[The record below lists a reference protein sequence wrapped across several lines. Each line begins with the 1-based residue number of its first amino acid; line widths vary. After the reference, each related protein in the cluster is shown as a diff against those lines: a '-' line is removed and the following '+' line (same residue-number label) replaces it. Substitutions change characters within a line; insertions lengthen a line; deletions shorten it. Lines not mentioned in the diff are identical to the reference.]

1 MPMTIR
7 WYRCGCLLWLQ
18 FGGICE
24 SREKSTHPALLLVL
38 AVATGLWASVDGA
51 ATGAPSATATTAQ
64 PKGFSARSLDLSA
77 RGAEEEDDFETQ
89 AQTHLAYRQQQHQQQ
104 QQQRPQYEYSEEDQ
118 EEAPRQVYINRNSK
132 QQSNYLKQQLKKPLS
147 EESEEEE
154 EEIEEPDRLSTLL
167 SKSTFSCT
175 DRNSG
180 YYADESLSCEVFHY
194 CQESQKHSWI
204 CPEGFTFHQI
214 HLICM
219 PPSHDNICKQ
229 SSKYHIVN
237 DYLYKPINLQEH
249 QSKPNVTLRYSERYF
264 PENYYEH
271 ERYDDEEEE
280 LPAAPRPRIQHQ
292 QQQQHHQ
299 QPQQQQ
305 HRQVVSYQQPQVQH
319 QPQPQVR
326 VQYQQAQQQQQQVTQ
341 IRHQPQPQPTTLA
354 YRKPQPTTTIQPQ
367 LQLHQ
372 LHQPQLQ
379 LHQQRPQTLAPTVTP
394 APYRF
399 FTAAPQL
406 QHLQQ
411 QHQQV
416 FRTPEEINIS
426 LQQRRPQVFIAT
438 TPRYYEDEYLYERR
452 K

>member
-1 MPMTIR
+1 CSI
-7 WYRCGCLLWLQ
+7 Q
-18 FGGICE
+18 
-24 SREKSTHPALLLVL
+24 PALLLVL
-38 AVATGLWASVDGA
+38 ALATGFWASAEGA
-51 ATGAPSATATTAQ
+51 ATGKPAATATTAK
-64 PKGFSARSLDLSA
+64 PKGFEARSLDVNAS
-77 RGAEEEDDFETQ
+77 GAEEEDDFETQ
-89 AQTHLAYRQQQHQQQ
+89 AQTHLAYRQQPQQ
-104 QQQRPQYEYSEEDQ
+104 QQQRQLYEYSEEEQ
-118 EEAPRQVYINRNSK
+118 EEAPRQVYVNRNAK
-132 QQSNYLKQQLKKPLS
+132 QQSNFLKNFQGQLKKPLS

-154 EEIEEPDRLSTLL
+154 EEVEEPDRLSTLL
-167 SKSTFSCT
+167 SKSSFSCN

-194 CQESQKHSWI
+194 CQDSQKHSWI

-280 LPAAPRPRIQHQ
+280 EPAPRPRIQPQ
-292 QQQQHHQ
+292 QQQLHRPQQQ
-299 QPQQQQ
+299 QPQQQ
-305 HRQVVSYQQPQVQH
+305 HRQVVAYQQPIQQQQH
-319 QPQPQVR
+319 QHQQQPQVR
-326 VQYQQAQQQQQQVTQ
+326 VQYQQPQQHQTAAPQPQVVTQ

-354 YRKPQPTTTIQPQ
+354 YRKPLPATTVQPQ
-367 LQLHQ
+367 LQF
-372 LHQPQLQ
+372 HQPQLQ

-411 QHQQV
+411 QQQQV

>member
-1 MPMTIR
+1 MHTP
-7 WYRCGCLLWLQ
+7 
-18 FGGICE
+18 
-24 SREKSTHPALLLVL
+24 SAVLLVL
-38 AVATGLWASVDGA
+38 AVSTGLWACCVEGA
-51 ATGAPSATATTAQ
+51 STGSPSATATTAK
-64 PKGFSARSLDLSA
+64 PKGFEARSLDVNSS
-77 RGAEEEDDFETQ
+77 GGEEELDDFETQ
-89 AQTHLAYRQQQHQQQ
+89 AQTHLAYRQQP
-104 QQQRPQYEYSEEDQ
+104 QQQRQLYEYSEEDQ
-118 EEAPRQVYINRNSK
+118 EEAPRPVYANRNAK
-132 QQSNYLKQQLKKPLS
+132 QQSNYLKIQGQLKKPLS

-154 EEIEEPDRLSTLL
+154 EEVEEPDRLSTLL
-167 SKSTFSCT
+167 SKSSFSCT

-194 CQESQKHSWI
+194 CQESQNHSWI

-219 PPSHDNICKQ
+219 PPSPDNICKQ

-271 ERYDDEEEE
+271 ERYDDEEEQ
-280 LPAAPRPRIQHQ
+280 LPAAPRPRIQHH
-292 QQQQHHQ
+292 QQQHQ
-299 QPQQQQ
+299 QPQQQ
-305 HRQVVSYQQPQVQH
+305 HRQVVAYQQPQQ
-319 QPQPQVR
+319 QQPQVR
-326 VQYQQAQQQQQQVTQ
+326 VQYQQPQQHQHHQQQAQPQPQVVTQ

-354 YRKPQPTTTIQPQ
+354 YRKPQPATTVQPQ

-411 QHQQV
+411 QQQQV

>member
-1 MPMTIR
+1 MNHGPNLDLSLNLDLARLAATNSCCSR
-7 WYRCGCLLWLQ
+7 LQ
-18 FGGICE
+18 PI
-24 SREKSTHPALLLVL
+24 PLAILLVL
-38 AVATGLWASVDGA
+38 AVAINALVEGA
-51 ATGAPSATATTAQ
+51 ATGAPSATATTAK
-64 PKGFSARSLDLSA
+64 PKGFEARSLDV
-77 RGAEEEDDFETQ
+77 GQEELDDFETQ
-89 AQTHLAYRQQQHQQQ
+89 AQTHLAYRQQPQ
-104 QQQRPQYEYSEEDQ
+104 QQQRQLYEYSEEDQ
-118 EEAPRQVYINRNSK
+118 EEAPRQVYANRNAK
-132 QQSNYLKQQLKKPLS
+132 QQSNFLKIQGQQLKKPLS

-154 EEIEEPDRLSTLL
+154 EEVEEPDRLSTLL
-167 SKSTFSCT
+167 SKSSFSCT

-280 LPAAPRPRIQHQ
+280 LPAAAPRPRIHQ
-292 QQQQHHQ
+292 QQ
-299 QPQQQQ
+299 QQQQ
-305 HRQVVSYQQPQVQH
+305 HRQVVAYQQPQQ
-319 QPQPQVR
+319 QQQQQVR
-326 VQYQQAQQQQQQVTQ
+326 VQYQQPQQQPQPQVVTQ

-354 YRKPQPTTTIQPQ
+354 YRKPLPVTTVQPQ
-367 LQLHQ
+367 LHQLHQ

-411 QHQQV
+411 QQQHQQQQV